1 MHKILII
8 FVFSLFF
15 GLQAQEMNQAFLDS
29 LSPEMRED
37 LIERNKANLQNEDK
51 VYRSIEN
58 SSTLSK
64 TDEPLTD
71 NDEEEDEV
79 EVFGS
84 SFFNTFQSSFMPIN
98 QPNLDDSYILDFGD
112 IIEIQVIGSN
122 DSIKSYE
129 INRNGSINLP
139 DVGRLFLSGKTLME
153 ATTHIQKKIE
163 EIYIGSKAFVSLVS
177 IRDISVLVSGNA
189 ENPGV
194 YTLSGNSNLLHALNI
209 AGGVNEFG
217 SYRDIKLVR
226 NNEII
231 ETIDIYD
238 VLINGKYLSKARLKN
253 GDLIFVEPRK
263 TIVEIQGAVKRK
275 AKYEMHE
282 GQTLQDVLDYANGFD
297 VYADLDNMFL
307 KRVSDGVVREIPI
320 PNLAQFKRIT
330 AKDGDVVFIREHNF
344 RKVRISGAVLNPS
357 VYLMRETDT
366 LFDLIEKAGGYTKNA
381 YPYGAVYTN
390 DEALQT
396 SIVANDILYEKFL
409 DNILKTVEGSVGGTL
424 DIGILIDLAENI
436 KNTTPTGRVTIDLLE
451 RDDSRPLYVKE
462 GDALTIPEQNNNIY
476 IYGEVNQSGV
486 YAYKNTG
493 DLKYYIDVAGGFKD
507 YADTRGVY
515 VMLPNGNTKKLSIS
529 KNIFSN
535 QPIDTEL
542 YPGSVIFI
550 PRKIN
555 NSGSR
560 ALAAQAY
567 ASILGNI
574 GVSVASL
581 AVLKD

>member
-1 MHKILII
+1 MRKILII
-8 FVFSLFF
+8 FVFGLFF
-15 GLQAQEMNQAFLDS
+15 NVNAQEMNQAFLNS
-29 LSPEMRED
+29 LSPEMKED
-37 LIERNKANLQNEDK
+37 LIERNKANIQNEDK

-58 SSTLSK
+58 SSTISK
-64 TDEPLTD
+64 KDESITRS
-71 NDEEEDEV
+71 DE
-79 EVFGS
+79 EVFGA

-112 IIEIQVIGSN
+112 ILEIQVIGSN
-122 DSIKSYE
+122 DSIIRYE

-139 DVGRLFLSGKTLME
+139 DVGKLFLSGKTLLE
-153 ATTHIQKKIE
+153 ATSHIQKKIE

-177 IRDISVLVSGNA
+177 IRDVSVLVSGDA

-209 AGGVNEFG
+209 AGGVSEFG
-217 SYRDIKLVR
+217 SYREIKLIR

-231 ETIDIYD
+231 ETVDIYD
-238 VLINGKYLSKARLKN
+238 VLINGKYSSKARLKN

-263 TIVEIQGAVKRK
+263 NIVEIGGAVKRK
-275 AKYEMHE
+275 AKYELHE
-282 GQTLQDVLDYANGFD
+282 DQTLQDVLDYANGFD
-297 VYADLDNMFL
+297 IYADLDNMYL
-307 KRVSDGVVREIPI
+307 KRVADGVVREIPI
-320 PNLAQFKRIT
+320 PNLAQYKRIT
-330 AKDGDVVFIREHNF
+330 AKDGDVVFVREYNF
-344 RKVRISGAVLNPS
+344 RKVRISGSVLNPS
-357 VYLMRETDT
+357 EYLMRESDT

-381 YPYGAVYTN
+381 YPFGAIYTN
-390 DEALQT
+390 VEALQT

-409 DNILKTVEGSVGGTL
+409 DNILQTVESSVGGSL
-424 DIGILIDLAENI
+424 DIGILIDLAKNI
-436 KNTTPTGRVTIDLLE
+436 KDTTPTGRVTIDLLE
-451 RDDSRPLYVKE
+451 PDDSRLLYVKD
-462 GDALTIPEQNNNIY
+462 GDTLTIPELNNNIY

-486 YAYKNTG
+486 YAYK
-493 DLKYYIDVAGGFKD
+493 DLAELEYYIGVAGGFKD
-507 YADTRGVY
+507 SADTRGVY
-515 VMLPNGNTKKLSIS
+515 VLLPNGNTKKLSIS

-535 QPIDTEL
+535 QPIDAEL
-542 YPGSVIFI
+542 YPGSVIFV

-555 NSGSR
+555 NSGNR